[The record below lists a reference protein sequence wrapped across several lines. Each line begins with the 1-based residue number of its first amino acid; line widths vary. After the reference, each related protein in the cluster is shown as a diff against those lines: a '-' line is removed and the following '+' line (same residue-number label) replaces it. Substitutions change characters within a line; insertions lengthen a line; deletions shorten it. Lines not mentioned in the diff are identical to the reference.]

1 MPAVKRI
8 RAGDLVRGLMARILN
23 PRDLWKAAQLH
34 RGRRALRRGVDD
46 SALEMYSKILPDGFL
61 HYGYFDD
68 DDLDQDPQEMPLAEI
83 GRAQIR
89 YARQLL
95 GFVHDTSRPVLDVG
109 CGMGGLCRMLSEG
122 GFSPV
127 ALTPDRS
134 QAAHVAATQPNVPI
148 IASKFEVICAAEHA
162 GRYGTV
168 ITSESLQ
175 YIKLEKAFAL
185 VGQLLGPGGQWI
197 VSDYFRLRSD
207 GDRSCHLWS
216 EFRRRVDA
224 DGWRIAHE
232 RDITPNVLPALAF
245 IHMWATRVA
254 VPAMHMATSRLRRR
268 QPGLH
273 HLLSGVL
280 GTLED
285 VAVDNLQRV
294 DPKWFAAHRRYMI
307 LVLEKPS

>member
-1 MPAVKRI
+1 VSVVKRI

-23 PRDLWKAAQLH
+23 PRDLWRAAQLH
-34 RGRRALRRGVDD
+34 RGRRAHRHAVDD

-68 DDLDQDPQEMPLAEI
+68 SDLDQKPEEMPLAEV

-95 GFVHDTSRPVLDVG
+95 EFVHDASRPVLDVG
-109 CGMGGLCRMLSEG
+109 CGMGGLCRMLAEA

-134 QAAHVAATQPNVPI
+134 QAAHIAATQPNVPVI
-148 IASKFEVICAAEHA
+148 RSKFEAICAAEHQ

-175 YIKLEKAFAL
+175 YMKLDKAAAL
-185 VGQLLGPGGQWI
+185 VAQLLAPGGRWI
-197 VSDYFRLRSD
+197 VSDYFRRNLDR
-207 GDRSCHLWS
+207 DRSCHVWG

-224 DGWRIAHE
+224 DGWRIVHE
-232 RDITPNVLPALAF
+232 RDITPNILPALAF
-245 IHMWATRVA
+245 IHMWVTRVA
-254 VPAMHMATSRLRRR
+254 MPAMHMATSRLRRK

-273 HLLSGVL
+273 HLLGGVL
-280 GTLED
+280 GVLEG
-285 VAVDNLQRV
+285 VATDNLQLV
-294 DPKWFAAHRRYMI
+294 DPQWFTAHRRYML
-307 LVLEKPS
+307 LVMEKPG